1 MKRSK
6 ILSLAL
12 VVGLSLFLF
21 AGCGSSDDT
30 ASSDSSSSS
39 SSSSTATEETVY
51 TQDFTLVNDTGIEI
65 YAVYV
70 SPTGEE
76 SWGDDILEAETLPDG
91 SYVDISFDS
100 DVEEQYWDI
109 MVADSEG
116 TTVTWTEI
124 DLFSVSEVDLALDA
138 SGNPVATFN

>member
-6 ILSLAL
+6 ILSLVL

-21 AGCGSSDDT
+21 AGCGSSSDES
-30 ASSDSSSSS
+30 ASSSSSS

-51 TQDFTLVNDTGIEI
+51 SQDFTLVNDTGIEI

-91 SYVDISFDS
+91 SSVDISFDS

-138 SGNPVATFN
+138 DGNPVATFN